1 MTAYNVETHVEPLVI
16 TEGDTPNWTFSV
28 TLNDVAYD
36 MTGMTINMH
45 VRDKWDN
52 LIASYSTASEITIA
66 TSSFNITSVT
76 PFTKANR
83 YRYDIQVTDGT
94 DIMTIAKGLFIIQKE
109 ITV

>member
-1 MTAYNVETHVEPLVI
+1 MTAYNVEAAHLDFVI

-36 MTGMTINMH
+36 MTGKTINMH

-66 TSSFNITSVT
+66 TSSLNISSAVT
-76 PFTKANR
+76 YTKPNR
-83 YRYDIQVTDGT
+83 YRHDIQVTDGAEILT
-94 DIMTIAKGLFIIQKE
+94 MAKGLLVVQKE
-109 ITV
+109 ETI